1 MAHCS
6 GLASAV
12 TAARPVATAAFQS
25 RQGNGGK
32 HTFVNLTGH
41 GNMADIKVVLPGDA
55 VDTRL
60 SEEGAA
66 EQETPVLRL
75 GPGLTQTHDGVSAI
89 CAGVLHSNSETNQW
103 WVVSNKR
110 RYVPAEGEPVIGVVV
125 ARHGEGYRV
134 DIGSAH
140 DALLPLLAFE
150 GATRRNK
157 PNLAVGTVVYARVV
171 VANSVMDPEIE
182 CYNSNTGKS
191 EGYGELAEGF
201 MFRCSLGLARRL
213 MDSRAP
219 VLNAIGADTPFE
231 VAVGLNGR
239 VWINTENPETTVL
252 VSNAIRNSEYLDAKQ
267 CKQMVKELL
276 ESQ

>member
-1 MAHCS
+1 MTD
-6 GLASAV
+6 V
-12 TAARPVATAAFQS
+12 
-25 RQGNGGK
+25 
-32 HTFVNLTGH
+32 
-41 GNMADIKVVLPGDA
+41 KVVVPGD
-55 VDTRL
+55 VIDTRIG
-60 SEEGAA
+60 EEDGGEA
-66 EQETPVLRL
+66 EEASVLRL
-75 GPGLTQTHDGVSAI
+75 GPGLAQTNADVSAVA
-89 CAGVLHSNSETNQW
+89 AGVLHSDSGTNQW

-110 RYVPAEGEPVIGVVV
+110 RYVPAEGEPVVGVVA

-191 EGYGELAEGF
+191 EGYGELSDGF
-201 MFRCSLGLARRL
+201 MFKCSLGLARRL

-219 VLNAIGADTPFE
+219 VLNAIGAEVPFE

-239 VWINTENPETTVL
+239 VWINTESPQTTIL
-252 VSNAIRNSEYLDAKQ
+252 LANAIKNSEYLNAKQ
-267 CKQMVKELL
+267 CKQMIKELL
-276 ESQ
+276 DGQ